1 MLADTIETAYIAVDP
16 ERALPSGDRRYV
28 DLTEFRGGDNIV
40 RDIARQIR
48 WTALESEGTSGEK
61 RFSKLLIT
69 GHRGCGK
76 TTELL
81 RLKTELEKHDYF
93 VVFFDAEL
101 ELNKNDVEWS
111 DIILTM
117 VRQIDEQVRSN
128 SDLKLKLRDE
138 VLDNIGSW
146 LAEVVVEEKEKSQQ
160 EAELESKFGVGV
172 NLPFFVK
179 VSTALKAVFK
189 TSSSHVK
196 TVRQEVETRAA
207 LLFDDVNTLLD
218 DLQIQLK
225 DKSKRGLV
233 IIVDGLEKII
243 LKTLAE
249 DTRLTS
255 HSSIYIEHGE
265 HLKTPRCHIVYTM
278 PVSLLREENVGEV
291 FIDAPS
297 VMPMVKI
304 RDSEGNE
311 YPDGI
316 AKMCEII
323 HQRVDVTKVFVEPD
337 AILKE
342 LCLASGGHVRDFLRL
357 ARYACRYADNK
368 IDSIAAQK
376 AINQLV
382 REYDYLVKDDDIT
395 KLVKVHEERRV
406 PSDQEYAHLS
416 HHLLALEYRNEE
428 RWADVHPM
436 VKQTRKVR
444 EALADEPGISG

>member
-1 MLADTIETAYIAVDP
+1 MLANSIETAYIAVDP
-16 ERALPSGDRRYV
+16 EIPLPSGDPRYV

-40 RDIARQIR
+40 RDITRQIR
-48 WTALESEGTSGEK
+48 WTDLEPESTPGEK
-61 RFSKLLIT
+61 RFSKLLVT

-81 RLKTELEKHDYF
+81 RLKAEFEKNGYF

-111 DIILTM
+111 DIILTII
-117 VRQIDEQVRSN
+117 RQIDEHVRNSN
-128 SDLKLKLRDE
+128 LKLGLRDE
-138 VLDNIGSW
+138 VLENIGNW
-146 LAEVVVEEKEKSQQ
+146 LAEVVVEKKEKSEQ
-160 EAELESKFGVGV
+160 EAQLESQFGVGA

-179 VSTALKAVFK
+179 VSTALKAIFK
-189 TSSSHVK
+189 TSSSQAK

-225 DKSKRGLV
+225 DKGKRGLV

-243 LKTLAE
+243 LRPLTE
-249 DTRLTS
+249 DTNLTS

-278 PVSLLREENVGEV
+278 PISLLREEHVGEV

-297 VMPMVKI
+297 VIPMVKVC
-304 RDSEGNE
+304 DSDGKE
-311 YPDGI
+311 YSDGI
-316 AKMCEII
+316 AKMCEVI
-323 HQRVDVTKVFVEPD
+323 HQRVDVPEVFESD
-337 AILKE
+337 SLLKG

-357 ARYACRYADNK
+357 VRYACRYADNK
-368 IDSIAAQK
+368 IDGKAAQR
-376 AINQLV
+376 AINELV
-382 REYDYLVKDDDIT
+382 REYDYLVKDDDIE
-395 KLVKVHEERRV
+395 KLVKIHEERRI
-406 PSDQEYAHLS
+406 PSDPEYARLS
-416 HHLLALEYRNEE
+416 HQLLVLEYRNQE

-436 VKQTRKVR
+436 VKQTRKVS
-444 EALADEPGISG
+444 EVLT